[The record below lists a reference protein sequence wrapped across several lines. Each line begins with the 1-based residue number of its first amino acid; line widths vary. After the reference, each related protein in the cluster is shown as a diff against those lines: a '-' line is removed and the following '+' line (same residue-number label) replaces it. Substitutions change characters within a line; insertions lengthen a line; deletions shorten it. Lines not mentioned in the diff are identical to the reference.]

1 MAFPLFRLDKRSI
14 VEHNW
19 RSGIERFK
27 YKSMQDFSKE
37 KAGKGPHH
45 MDKED
50 FRILR
55 LMGEIDRDGTYS
67 QRELSKRLNI
77 SVGLVNTFMKRLVNK
92 GYFKVKTMP
101 RNRLKYFLTPEGL
114 ARKSR
119 LTAEYLR
126 YSVNFYK
133 DIKHLILNKY
143 HEMADK
149 EVTKILFYGAG
160 EVAELAYLY
169 LQLTGIRLVGIID
182 EQKAGK
188 NFFSHVISGL
198 ERVREDDWDMI
209 LVTLLDDS
217 DGAIEA
223 LVSGGVDHHRI
234 VTV

>member
-1 MAFPLFRLDKRSI
+1 
-14 VEHNW
+14 
-19 RSGIERFK
+19 
-27 YKSMQDFSKE
+27 
-37 KAGKGPHH
+37 
-45 MDKED
+45 MDKD
-50 FRILR
+50 DLRTLR
-55 LMGEIDRDGTYS
+55 LLGEIDRDGTYS

-126 YSVNFYK
+126 YSVNFYR
-133 DIKHLILNKY
+133 DIKHLIINKY
-143 HEMADK
+143 QEMANK
-149 EVTKILFYGAG
+149 EVKKILFYGAG

-188 NFFSHVISGL
+188 NFFSHMISGL
-198 ERVREDDWDMI
+198 ERVSEDDWDMI
-209 LVTLLDDS
+209 LVTRLDDS
-217 DGAIEA
+217 DEA
-223 LVSGGVDHHRI
+223 VATLVERGVDHRR
-234 VTV
+234 VATV